1 MKKITATYAEKN
13 EQTVFFIVVVGIIL
27 FIAFVLWSAL
37 TYIDDIPTEASVNK
51 VVTTHKEHQLLLNHS
66 LNNLYEKKMVDGD
79 VHYIADTACN
89 EVYVKACSQL
99 DRLMGANESGK
110 IE

>member
-1 MKKITATYAEKN
+1 MKKITATYTQKSESI
-13 EQTVFFIVVVGIIL
+13 VLFIVVVGV
-27 FIAFVLWSAL
+27 IAFL
-37 TYIDDIPTEASVNK
+37 TAIIYWGLTMIDKIPTEASVNK

-66 LNNLYEKKMVDGD
+66 LNNLYEKKMIDGD